1 MGRVCETGGSGIANS
16 DRSPTCFT
24 SQPGQVDW
32 TLTPCLCWTPH
43 RCLPLSCGA
52 DVRLASSVLSSPRH
66 ILLIGFFGDFFW
78 EKPSSSRPSVSIR
91 LRRPRA
97 RDERCAKHRLVEYF
111 LDSCL
116 GSRLFVR
123 SRRFFMACPWIP
135 LEEMEVVRSHPNR
148 ENLTSRT
155 CCVWGN
161 IVVPEHTPPR
171 ARPFH
176 SQTVQ
181 TQASPFHL
189 SRGVIRSITLFFGW
203 DICSSLSSSSFGV
216 LTACSADSLVQSS
229 LPSLAQGLL
238 TSLFHCH
245 RVPDAFQLRLFGFV
259 EVHHRGPLACR
270 SSIGTCSISG
280 VFS

>member
-1 MGRVCETGGSGIANS
+1 M
-16 DRSPTCFT
+16 
-24 SQPGQVDW
+24 
-32 TLTPCLCWTPH
+32 
-43 RCLPLSCGA
+43 
-52 DVRLASSVLSSPRH
+52 LSSPRH

-161 IVVPEHTPPR
+161 TVVPEHTPPR

-189 SRGVIRSITLFFGW
+189 SRGVIRSITLFFWVGHLFQPFFIIVW
-203 DICSSLSSSSFGV
+203 CLDYLFCRFPGPNQSFVTGTGGI
-216 LTACSADSLVQSS
+216 LTK
-229 LPSLAQGLL
+229 
-238 TSLFHCH
+238 LFHCH
-245 RVPDAFQLRLFGFV
+245 RVPDAFQLPLCWI
-259 EVHHRGPLACR
+259 RGSSSSR
-270 SSIGTCSISG
+270 SIGLSELHWYLFDIG
-280 VFS
+280 RVFLEETGMGRFSWALQDPARNHPPWVVWNHMGFPSCIPVFCLLL

>member
-1 MGRVCETGGSGIANS
+1 MQNS

-148 ENLTSRT
+148 DNLTSRT

-161 IVVPEHTPPR
+161 TVVPEHPLHPIEQDLSI
-171 ARPFH
+171 ARLCRPKQVH
-176 SQTVQ
+176 STFRG
-181 TQASPFHL
+181 AS
-189 SRGVIRSITLFFGW
+189 SV
-203 DICSSLSSSSFGV
+203 
-216 LTACSADSLVQSS
+216 
-229 LPSLAQGLL
+229 PSPCFLGG
-238 TSLFHCH
+238 TS
-245 RVPDAFQLRLFGFV
+245 VPAFL
-259 EVHHRGPLACR
+259 HHRLVC
-270 SSIGTCSISG
+270 
-280 VFS
+280 

>member
-1 MGRVCETGGSGIANS
+1 MLMLMPDCV
-16 DRSPTCFT
+16 
-24 SQPGQVDW
+24 
-32 TLTPCLCWTPH
+32 
-43 RCLPLSCGA
+43 
-52 DVRLASSVLSSPRH
+52 ASSVLSSPRH

-161 IVVPEHTPPR
+161 TVVPEHTPPR

-203 DICSSLSSSSFGV
+203 DICSSLSSSFGV
-216 LTACSADSLVQSS
+216 LTACSADVPNQSS
-229 LPSLAQGLL
+229 VTGTGKPIGAGQPLTQGNPE
-238 TSLFHCH
+238 SFHCH
-245 RVPDAFQLRLFGFV
+245 RVPESFHYYMVPDSFQLCLDSWKFII
-259 EVHHRGPLACR
+259 EVHWTVRAPL
-270 SSIGTCSISG
+270 
-280 VFS
+280 VFVRYRAGCLGRQV